1 MTGAERGKGMRLGTT
16 GIRLADP
23 AATEAFGAA
32 LAARVRP
39 GDVIALS
46 GDLGMGK
53 TSIARGL
60 LAALGL
66 AGEAPS
72 PSFAIVQ
79 PYDPPEVRLPVL
91 HVDLYRI
98 DDPEELEE
106 LGLAEALSDTLVLV
120 EWPERAPGHWP
131 QALTLTLQPGPDG
144 GRILTADVPAS
155 WKPRW
160 PI

>member
-1 MTGAERGKGMRLGTT
+1 VT
-16 GIRLADP
+16 IHLADA
-23 AATEAFGAA
+23 AATEAFGAG
-32 LAARVRP
+32 LADLVEP
-39 GDVIALS
+39 GDVVTLRGS
-46 GDLGMGK
+46 LGMGK

-66 AGEAPS
+66 RGEAPS

-79 PYDPPEVRLPVL
+79 PYDPPEVRMPVL

-98 DDPEELEE
+98 DDPGEMAE
-106 LGLAEALSDTLVLV
+106 LGLDEALSDTLLLV
-120 EWPERAPGHWP
+120 EWPDRAPGYWP
-131 QALTLTLQPGPDG
+131 QALALTLTTAPDG

-155 WKPRW
+155 WRRRW